1 MIPDAMRALVVSNMR
16 PAPTDPGRGIYVRE
30 QVTALRRI
38 PGLDVDLYQFPPGP
52 AAYPAAVRE
61 LRRRSGAYD
70 LVHAHF
76 GLTAWPTL
84 AIRGV
89 PHVVTLH
96 GNDLYHPRTRRL
108 TLAVARRMDLV
119 ATASAAL
126 GRDLPDGPWRRA
138 VLPCGVGLDRFNP
151 IPREHARMALGLDPD
166 RPCLL
171 FPFDPARRVKRF
183 DRAQAVAGDTQL
195 ITLGATEPAHV
206 ALAINAANAVIVPSD
221 FEGFGLAVLEALA
234 CGVPVLATPVGA
246 HPLALGGLAGTLCAE
261 FDRDRWREALAPH
274 LAAADPRVL
283 GRPRAELF
291 SADRMAARVAVAWR
305 QLVDDR
311 RSARTPRVFSMS

>member
-1 MIPDAMRALVVSNMR
+1 MIPDLLRALVVSNMR
-16 PAPTDPGRGIYVRE
+16 PTPANPGRGVYVRE

-38 PGLDVDLYQFPPGP
+38 PDLEVDLFQFPPGP
-52 AAYPAAVRE
+52 AAFPGATRE
-61 LRRRSGAYD
+61 LRRRSGRYD
-70 LVHAHF
+70 LVHSHF
-76 GLTAWPTL
+76 GLTAWPSL
-84 AIRGV
+84 AMRDV

-126 GRDLPDGPWRRA
+126 GRELPAGPWRTA

-151 IPREHARMALGLDPD
+151 IPREHARLALGLDPD

-171 FPFDPARRVKRF
+171 FPFDPTRQVKRF
-183 DRAQAVAGDTQL
+183 DRAQALAGETQL
-195 ITLGATEPAHV
+195 ITLGATEPAYV
-206 ALAINAANAVIVPSD
+206 SLAINASNAVIVPSD

-246 HPLALGGLAGTLCAE
+246 HPLALGGLEGTLCAE
-261 FDRDRWREALAPH
+261 FDLPVWREALAPH
-274 LAAADPRVL
+274 LADAEPRVD

-291 SADRMAARVAVAWR
+291 SADRMAGRVAVAWR
-305 QLVDDR
+305 ELVTGRGGGWSEGLD
-311 RSARTPRVFSMS
+311 

>member
-1 MIPDAMRALVVSNMR
+1 MITDLMRALVVSNMR
-16 PAPTDPGRGIYVRE
+16 PTPENPGRGIYVRE
-30 QVTALRRI
+30 QVAALRRI
-38 PGLDVDLYQFPPGP
+38 PGLDVDLFQFPPGP
-52 AAYPAAVRE
+52 AAFPAATLE
-61 LRRRSGAYD
+61 LRRRSGRYD

-76 GLTAWPTL
+76 GLTAWPCL
-84 AIRGV
+84 AVGHV
-89 PHVVTLH
+89 PRVVTLH

-126 GRDLPDGPWRRA
+126 GRELPAGPWRTA
-138 VLPCGVGLDRFNP
+138 VLPCGVELDRFNP
-151 IPREHARMALGLDPD
+151 IPREHARLALGLDPD

-171 FPFDPARRVKRF
+171 FPFDPARPVKRF
-183 DRAQAVAGDTQL
+183 DRAQALAGETQL

-246 HPLALGGLAGTLCAE
+246 HPLALAGLPGTLCAE
-261 FDRDRWREALAPH
+261 FDLPRWRAALAPH
-274 LAAADPRVL
+274 LTAADPRVD

-291 SADRMAARVAVAWR
+291 SADRMAARVAVTWR
-305 QLVDDR
+305 ELVE
-311 RSARTPRVFSMS
+311 TPRSRGRPVAEAS

>member
-1 MIPDAMRALVVSNMR
+1 MIPDLLCALVVSNMR
-16 PAPTDPGRGIYVRE
+16 PVPENPGRGIYVRE
-30 QVTALRRI
+30 QVAALRRI
-38 PGLDVDLYQFPPGP
+38 KDLEVDLFQFPPGP
-52 AAYPAAVRE
+52 AAFPAATLE
-61 LRRRSGAYD
+61 LRRRRDHYD
-70 LVHAHF
+70 IVHAHF
-76 GLTAWPTL
+76 GLSAWPSL
-84 AIRGV
+84 AVRDV

-126 GRDLPDGPWRRA
+126 GRDLPTGPWRTA
-138 VLPCGVGLDRFNP
+138 VLPCGVELERFNP
-151 IPREHARMALGLDPD
+151 IPREHARLALGLDPD

-171 FPFDPARRVKRF
+171 FPFDPARAVKRF
-183 DRAQAVAGDTQL
+183 DRAQALAGETQL

-246 HPLALGGLAGTLCAE
+246 HPLALGNLPGTLCAE
-261 FDRDRWREALAPH
+261 FDLARWRAALAPH
-274 LAAADPRVL
+274 LEAPDPRVD
-283 GRPRAELF
+283 GRRRAELF

-305 QLVDDR
+305 ELVNAR
-311 RSARTPRVFSMS
+311 RPLG

>member
-1 MIPDAMRALVVSNMR
+1 MRALVVSNMR
-16 PAPTDPGRGIYVRE
+16 PTQENPGRGIYVRE
-30 QVTALRRI
+30 QVAALRRI
-38 PGLDVDLYQFPPGP
+38 GDLEVDLYQFPPG
-52 AAYPAAVRE
+52 AAAFPGAVVE
-61 LRRRSGAYD
+61 LRGRTGRYD
-70 LVHAHF
+70 IVHSHF
-76 GLTAWPTL
+76 GLTAWPSL
-84 AIRGV
+84 AVRGV

-126 GRDLPDGPWRRA
+126 GRELPAGPWRTA
-138 VLPCGVGLDRFNP
+138 VLPCGVELDRFNP
-151 IPREHARMALGLDPD
+151 IPREHARRALGLDPD

-171 FPFDPARRVKRF
+171 FPFDPTRRVKRF
-183 DRAQAVAGDTQL
+183 DRAQALAGETQL

-206 ALAINAANAVIVPSD
+206 SLAINAANAVIVPSD

-246 HPLALGGLAGTLCAE
+246 HPLSLDGVSGALCAE
-261 FDRDRWREALAPH
+261 FELGRWRAALAPH
-274 LAAADPRVL
+274 LAAADPRVD

-291 SADRMAARVAVAWR
+291 SADRMAARVAVVWR
-305 QLVDDR
+305 ELVE
-311 RSARTPRVFSMS
+311 AG

>member
-1 MIPDAMRALVVSNMR
+1 MIPDLMRALVVSNMR
-16 PAPTDPGRGIYVRE
+16 PTPENPGRGIYVRE
-30 QVTALRRI
+30 QVAALRRL
-38 PGLDVDLYQFPPGP
+38 PDLDVDLFQFLPGP
-52 AAYPAAVRE
+52 AAFPPAIVE
-61 LRRRSGAYD
+61 LRRRSGRYD
-70 LVHAHF
+70 IVHAHF

-84 AIRGV
+84 AVRHV

-108 TLAVARRMDLV
+108 TLAVARRVDLV

-126 GRDLPDGPWRRA
+126 GRELPPGPWRTA
-138 VLPCGVGLDRFNP
+138 VLPCGVELDRFNP
-151 IPREHARMALGLDPD
+151 IPREHARRALGLDPD

-171 FPFDPARRVKRF
+171 FPFDPARPVKRF
-183 DRAQAVAGDTQL
+183 DLAQALAGETQL

-206 ALAINAANAVIVPSD
+206 ALAINAANAVLVPSD

-246 HPLALGGLAGTLCAE
+246 HPLALDDLPGTLCAE
-261 FDRDRWREALAPH
+261 FDLPRWRAALAPH
-274 LAAADPRVL
+274 LAAADPRVD

-291 SADRMAARVAVAWR
+291 SSDRMAARVAVAWR
-305 QLVDDR
+305 ELVDTP
-311 RSARTPRVFSMS
+311 RSALPSVQGAD